1 MRLSGRKVFVT
12 GCAGFIGSHM
22 VDALLDRDNQVVGVD
37 NLSAGKPDH
46 LAQAKRSGRF
56 RFVPLDLLRDEI
68 APAMKGC
75 DVVFH
80 FAANPDVRQGPSN
93 TRAHFDQNIEVTFRL
108 LEAMKDLKVGQIAFP
123 STSTVY
129 GEASQI
135 PTTENYGPLV
145 PISIYG
151 ASKLACEAL
160 ISSYAYTF
168 DMEAVLYRFAN
179 VVGSRSTHN
188 VIHDFIHKL
197 ERDRTRLEILGAEP
211 GTNKSYVHVS
221 DCVSGMLVGAE
232 SASSRV
238 EIYNIGS
245 EDTLDV
251 RGIAD
256 AVVSGMGLP
265 DVRYDWTGGVQGGR
279 GWIGDVKLMRL
290 DVERLK
296 SRGWVPKCNSAQS
309 IRRAVREILD
319 SKRANTS

>member
-22 VDALLDRDNQVVGVD
+22 VDALLKNDNDVVGID
-37 NLSAGKPDH
+37 NLASGKMAF
-46 LAQAKRSGRF
+46 LADAQRSKRF
-56 RFVPLDLLRDEI
+56 NFIPLDLLKDDI
-68 APAMKGC
+68 VPALSGC

-93 TRAHFDQNIEVTFRL
+93 TRTHFDQNIEVTFRL
-108 LEAMKDLKVGQIAFP
+108 LEAMKDLKVNNIAFP
-123 STSTVY
+123 STSTIY
-129 GEASQI
+129 GEATQI
-135 PTTENYGPLV
+135 PTREDYGPLV

-197 ERDRTRLEILGAEP
+197 EKDRTKLEILGADP

-221 DCVSGMLVGAE
+221 DCVAGMLVGAE
-232 SASSRV
+232 KATSKVA
-238 EIYNIGS
+238 IYNIGS

-256 AVVSGMGLP
+256 YVVKGMGLGN
-265 DVRYDWTGGVQGGR
+265 VRYDWTGGVQGGR

-290 DVERLK
+290 DVEHLK
-296 SRGWVPKCNSAQS
+296 SKGWSPKLNSGQA
-309 IRRAVREILD
+309 IERAVHEILA
-319 SKRANTS
+319 STHQ

>member
-1 MRLSGRKVFVT
+1 
-12 GCAGFIGSHM
+12 
-22 VDALLDRDNQVVGVD
+22 
-37 NLSAGKPDH
+37 
-46 LAQAKRSGRF
+46 
-56 RFVPLDLLRDEI
+56 LDLLKKDI
-68 APAMKGC
+68 APAMNGC

-80 FAANPDVRQGPSN
+80 FAANPDVRQGPNN
-93 TRAHFDQNIEVTFRL
+93 TRTHFDQNIEVTFRV
-108 LEAMKDLKVGQIAFP
+108 LETMKDLKVKNIAFP

-129 GEASQI
+129 GEAAQI
-135 PTTENYGPLV
+135 PTREDYGPLV

-160 ISSYAYTF
+160 IASYAYTF

-197 ERDRTRLEILGAEP
+197 EKDRTRLEILGAEP

-221 DCVSGMLVGAE
+221 DCVEGMLIGAE
-232 SASSRV
+232 KATSRV

-251 RGIAD
+251 KGIAD
-256 AVVSGMGLP
+256 RVVDGMHL
-265 DVRYDWTGGVQGGR
+265 DNVRYDWTGGVQGGR

-290 DVERLK
+290 DVEHLK
-296 SRGWVPKCNSAQS
+296 SKGWSPSMDSAQA
-309 IRRAVREILD
+309 IQKAVHEILA
-319 SKRANTS
+319 SRHP

>member
-1 MRLSGRKVFVT
+1 MRLTGRRIFVT

-22 VDALLDRDNQVVGVD
+22 VDALLRNDNDVVGID
-37 NLSAGKPDH
+37 NLTAGKMAFLSEAH
-46 LAQAKRSGRF
+46 RSKRF
-56 RFVPLDLLRDEI
+56 KLIPLDLLKKDI
-68 APAMKGC
+68 APAMSGC

-93 TRAHFDQNIEVTFRL
+93 TRTHFDQNIEVTFRV
-108 LEAMKDLKVGQIAFP
+108 LEAMKDLKIKNIAFP

-129 GEASQI
+129 GEATQI
-135 PTTENYGPLV
+135 PTREDYGPLV

-151 ASKLACEAL
+151 ASKLACESL
-160 ISSYAYTF
+160 IASYAYTF

-197 ERDRTRLEILGAEP
+197 EKDRTRLEILGAEP

-221 DCVSGMLVGAE
+221 DCVEGMLVGAE
-232 SASSRV
+232 KATSKV

-251 RGIAD
+251 KGIAD
-256 AVVSGMGLP
+256 AVVGGMRLEN
-265 DVRYDWTGGVQGGR
+265 VRYDWTGGVQGGR

-290 DVERLK
+290 DVEHLRSK
-296 SRGWVPKCNSAQS
+296 GWSPKLNSGEAIQK
-309 IRRAVREILD
+309 AVHEILA
-319 SKRANTS
+319 SRHF

>member
-22 VDALLDRDNQVVGVD
+22 VDALLRNDNDVVGID
-37 NLSAGKPDH
+37 NLSTGKMLFLTEAH
-46 LAQAKRSGRF
+46 RSKRF
-56 RFVPLDLLRDEI
+56 KFIPLDLLKKDI
-68 APAMKGC
+68 VPALSGC

-93 TRAHFDQNIEVTFRL
+93 TRTHFDQNIDVTFRV
-108 LEAMKDLKVGQIAFP
+108 LEAMKDLKVKNIAFP

-129 GEASQI
+129 GEATQI
-135 PTTENYGPLV
+135 PTKEDYGPLM

-168 DMEAVLYRFAN
+168 DMEAVVYRFAN

-197 ERDRTRLEILGAEP
+197 EKDCTRLEILGAEP

-221 DCVSGMLVGAE
+221 DCVQGMLVGAE
-232 SASSRV
+232 KATSRV

-251 RGIAD
+251 KGIAD
-256 AVVSGMGLP
+256 SVVNGMRLQN
-265 DVRYDWTGGVQGGR
+265 VRYDWTGGVQGGR

-290 DVERLK
+290 DVEHLK
-296 SRGWVPKCNSAQS
+296 SKGWSPQMNSG
-309 IRRAVREILD
+309 RAIQMAVHEILA
-319 SKRANTS
+319 SRHP

>member
-1 MRLSGRKVFVT
+1 MKLSGRKVFVT

-22 VDALLDRDNQVVGVD
+22 VDALLAHDNDVVGVD
-37 NLSAGKPDH
+37 NLSAGKMTH
-46 LAQAKRSGRF
+46 LTPANRSKRF
-56 RFVPLDLLRDEI
+56 KFIPLDLFKDDI
-68 APAMKGC
+68 APALSGC

-93 TRAHFDQNIEVTFRL
+93 TRTHFDQNIGVTFNV
-108 LEAMKDLKVGQIAFP
+108 LEAMKDLKIKNIAFP

-129 GEASQI
+129 GEATQI
-135 PTTENYGPLV
+135 PTVENYGPLV

-160 ISSYAYTF
+160 IASYAYTF

-179 VVGSRSTHN
+179 VVGARSTHN

-197 ERDRTRLEILGAEP
+197 EKDRTRLEILGAEP

-221 DCVSGMLVGAE
+221 DCVEGMMIGAE

-251 RGIAD
+251 KGIAD
-256 AVVSGMGLP
+256 SVVSGMRLA

-290 DVERLK
+290 DAEHLE
-296 SRGWVPKCNSAQS
+296 SRGWSPKYNSAQA
-309 IRRAVREILD
+309 IQKAVGEILA
-319 SKRANTS
+319 SKHP

>member
-22 VDALLDRDNQVVGVD
+22 VDALLRNDNDVVGVD
-37 NLSAGKPDH
+37 NLSAGKMTFLND
-46 LAQAKRSGRF
+46 ASRSKRF
-56 RFVPLDLLRDEI
+56 TFIPLDLLKDDI
-68 APAMKGC
+68 APAMNGC

-93 TRAHFDQNIEVTFRL
+93 TRTHFEQNIEVTFRV
-108 LEAMKDLKVGQIAFP
+108 LEAMKDLKVKNIAFP
-123 STSTVY
+123 STSTIY
-129 GEASQI
+129 GEAAQI
-135 PTTENYGPLV
+135 PTMEDYGPLV

-168 DMEAVLYRFAN
+168 DMEAVIYRFAN

-197 ERDRTRLEILGAEP
+197 EKDNDRLEILGADP

-221 DCVSGMLVGAE
+221 DCVEGMLTGAE
-232 SASSRV
+232 KATSKV

-256 AVVSGMGLP
+256 SVVGAMGLEN
-265 DVRYDWTGGVQGGR
+265 VRYDWTGGVQGGR

-290 DVERLK
+290 DVEHLK
-296 SRGWVPKCNSAQS
+296 SKGWSPNSNSSQS
-309 IRRAVREILD
+309 IKRAVDEILA
-319 SKRANTS
+319 SKHL

>member
-22 VDALLDRDNQVVGVD
+22 VDALLRNDNDVVGVD
-37 NLSAGKPDH
+37 NLSAGKMAFLND
-46 LAQAKRSGRF
+46 AQMSKRFKFIR
-56 RFVPLDLLRDEI
+56 LDLLKDDI
-68 APAMKGC
+68 ARAMDGC
-75 DVVFH
+75 EVVFH

-93 TRAHFDQNIEVTFRL
+93 TRTHFEQNIDVTFRV
-108 LEAMKDLKVGQIAFP
+108 LEAMKDLKVKNIAFP
-123 STSTVY
+123 STSTIY
-129 GEASQI
+129 GEATQI
-135 PTTENYGPLV
+135 PTREDYGPLV

-160 ISSYAYTF
+160 IASYAYTF
-168 DMEAVLYRFAN
+168 DMEAVIYRFAN

-197 ERDRTRLEILGAEP
+197 EKDSGRLEILGAEP

-221 DCVSGMLVGAE
+221 DCVEGMTMGAE
-232 SASSRV
+232 KATSRV

-251 RGIAD
+251 KGIAD
-256 AVVSGMGLP
+256 SVVGGMGLE

-290 DVERLK
+290 DVEHLK
-296 SRGWVPKCNSAQS
+296 SKGWSPKLNSAQA
-309 IRRAVREILD
+309 IQRAVGEILAM
-319 SKRANTS
+319 KRL

>member
-1 MRLSGRKVFVT
+1 MKLSGRKVFVT

-22 VDALLDRDNQVVGVD
+22 VDELLSHDNDVVGVD
-37 NLSAGKPDH
+37 NLSAGKMAF
-46 LAQAKRSGRF
+46 LSEAQRTKRF
-56 RFVPLDLLRDEI
+56 KFVPLDLFKQDI
-68 APAMKGC
+68 APAMSGC
-75 DVVFH
+75 DAVFH

-93 TRAHFDQNIEVTFRL
+93 THTHFDQNIEVTFRV
-108 LEAMKDLKVGQIAFP
+108 LEAMKDLKVKNIAFP

-129 GEASQI
+129 GEATQI
-135 PTTENYGPLV
+135 PTREDYGPLV

-160 ISSYAYTF
+160 IASYAYTF

-197 ERDRTRLEILGAEP
+197 ETDNTKLEILGAEP

-221 DCVSGMLVGAE
+221 DCVKGMLLGAE
-232 SASSRV
+232 TSQAKV

-251 RGIAD
+251 KGIAD
-256 AVVSGMGLP
+256 SVVHGLGLEN
-265 DVRYDWTGGVQGGR
+265 VRYDWTGGVQGGR

-290 DVERLK
+290 DVEHLK
-296 SRGWVPKCNSAQS
+296 SRGWSPKYNSAQA
-309 IRRAVREILD
+309 IQKAVQEILAA
-319 SKRANTS
+319 KHA

>member
-1 MRLSGRKVFVT
+1 MRLTGRKIFVT

-22 VDALLDRDNQVVGVD
+22 VDALLRNDNDVVGID
-37 NLSAGKPDH
+37 NLTAGKMAFLNEAH
-46 LAQAKRSGRF
+46 RSKRF
-56 RFVPLDLLRDEI
+56 KFIPLDLLKKDI
-68 APAMKGC
+68 APAMSGC

-93 TRAHFDQNIEVTFRL
+93 TRTHFDQNIEVTFRV
-108 LEAMKDLKVGQIAFP
+108 LEAMKDLKVKNIAFP

-129 GEASQI
+129 GEATQI
-135 PTTENYGPLV
+135 PTREDYGPLV

-160 ISSYAYTF
+160 IASYAYTF
-168 DMEAVLYRFAN
+168 DMEAILYRFAN

-197 ERDRTRLEILGAEP
+197 EKDRTRLEILGAEP
-211 GTNKSYVHVS
+211 GTDKSYVHVS
-221 DCVSGMLVGAE
+221 DCVEGMMVGAE
-232 SASSRV
+232 KAISKV

-256 AVVSGMGLP
+256 AVVGGMRLEN
-265 DVRYDWTGGVQGGR
+265 VRYDWTGGVQGGR
-279 GWIGDVKLMRL
+279 GWIGDVKRMRL
-290 DVERLK
+290 DVEHLRSK
-296 SRGWVPKCNSAQS
+296 GWSPKLNSGQAIQK
-309 IRRAVREILD
+309 AVHEILA
-319 SKRANTS
+319 SRHL

>member
-22 VDALLDRDNQVVGVD
+22 VDALLRNDNDVVGID
-37 NLSAGKPDH
+37 NLAAGKMAH
-46 LAQAKRSGRF
+46 LAEAHRSKRF
-56 RFVPLDLLRDEI
+56 KFIPLDLLKKDI
-68 APAMKGC
+68 APAMNGC

-93 TRAHFDQNIEVTFRL
+93 TRTHFDQNIEVTFRV
-108 LEAMKDLKVGQIAFP
+108 LEAMKDLKVKNIAFP

-129 GEASQI
+129 GEAAQI
-135 PTTENYGPLV
+135 PTREDYGPLV

-160 ISSYAYTF
+160 IASYAYTF

-197 ERDRTRLEILGAEP
+197 EKDHARLEILGADP

-221 DCVSGMLVGAE
+221 DCVDGMMTGAE
-232 SASSRV
+232 KATSRV

-256 AVVSGMGLP
+256 SVVNGMRLEN
-265 DVRYDWTGGVQGGR
+265 VRYDWTGGVQGGR

-290 DVERLK
+290 DVEHLK
-296 SRGWVPKCNSAQS
+296 SKGWAPKMSSGQA
-309 IRRAVREILD
+309 ITKAVHEILA
-319 SKRANTS
+319 SKHL

>member
-1 MRLSGRKVFVT
+1 MKLNGGKAFVT

-22 VDALLDRDNQVVGVD
+22 VDALLRNDNEVVGID
-37 NLSAGKPDH
+37 NLSAGKMAF
-46 LAQAKRSGRF
+46 LTEAQRSKRF
-56 RFVPLDLLRDEI
+56 KFIQLDLLKDEI
-68 APAMKGC
+68 APAMEGC

-93 TRAHFDQNIEVTFRL
+93 TRTHFDQNIEVTFRV
-108 LEAMKDLKVGQIAFP
+108 LEAMKDLKVKNIAFP
-123 STSTVY
+123 STSTIY

-135 PTTENYGPLV
+135 PTREDYGPLV

-151 ASKLACEAL
+151 ASKLACEAM

-168 DMEAVLYRFAN
+168 DMEAIIYRFAN

-197 ERDRTRLEILGAEP
+197 EKDRSQLEILGAEP

-221 DCVSGMLVGAE
+221 DCVEGMLMGAE
-232 SASSRV
+232 RAASKV
-238 EIYNIGS
+238 EMYNIGS

-251 RGIAD
+251 KGIAD
-256 AVVSGMGLP
+256 MVVNGMKLEN
-265 DVRYDWTGGVQGGR
+265 VRYDWTGGVQGGR

-290 DVERLK
+290 DVEHLRSK
-296 SRGWVPKCNSAQS
+296 GWSPRYNSAQA
-309 IRRAVREILD
+309 ITKAVQEILA
-319 SKRANTS
+319 SKHP

>member
-1 MRLSGRKVFVT
+1 MRLSGRRIFVT

-22 VDALLDRDNQVVGVD
+22 VDALLQNDNDVVGVD
-37 NLSAGKPDH
+37 NLSAGKVNF
-46 LAQAKRSGRF
+46 LSEAQRTGRF
-56 RFVPLDLLRDEI
+56 RFIPLDLLNDDI
-68 APAMKGC
+68 VPAMDGC

-93 TRAHFDQNIEVTFRL
+93 TRTHFDQNIEVTFKL
-108 LEAMKDLKVGQIAFP
+108 LEAMKDLKVKNIAFP

-129 GEASQI
+129 GEATQI
-135 PTTENYGPLV
+135 PTMENYGPLV

-160 ISSYAYTF
+160 IASYAYTF

-197 ERDRTRLEILGAEP
+197 EKDRTRLEILGAEP

-221 DCVSGMLVGAE
+221 DCVEGMLIGAE

-251 RGIAD
+251 KGIAD
-256 AVVSGMGLP
+256 SVVSGMGLT

-290 DVERLK
+290 DVEHLK
-296 SRGWVPKCNSAQS
+296 SKGWAPKCNSAQS
-309 IRRAVREILD
+309 IQRAVREILA
-319 SKRANTS
+319 SRHASGS